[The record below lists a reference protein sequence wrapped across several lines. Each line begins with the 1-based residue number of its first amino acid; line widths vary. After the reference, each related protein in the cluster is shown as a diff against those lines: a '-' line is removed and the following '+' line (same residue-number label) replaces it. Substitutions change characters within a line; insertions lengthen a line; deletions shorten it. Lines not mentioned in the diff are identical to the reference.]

1 MHHRS
6 LKLITLALALL
17 PVAARAQEDAAD
29 GARQAFGSMQRT
41 TGEITAVVPGKIT
54 VKTED
59 GSAMQVVTTD
69 NTRIMKGRGE
79 TTKFADLKPGDGVTA
94 AGNLDAPNKTLHA
107 AILIVVD
114 AAQIKAMK
122 ENLGKTYIAGKVTAI
137 DLDNATMTVERAD
150 KVAQTIGFD
159 ETTSFKRGG
168 RMMMGGA
175 GGGGMM
181 ILGGPGGGG
190 ARQPREGNGPP
201 PGGGGESITLAD
213 IKVGDNVAGQGALKN
228 GVFVPTQLNVM
239 TPGTGQRRQ
248 RPGGQGTPVTLPSG
262 QISSPPT
269 PPPTVP
275 PPGV

>member
-17 PVAARAQEDAAD
+17 PLAARAQDDPAE
-29 GARQAFGSMQRT
+29 GARQAFAGMQRT
-41 TGEITAVVPGKIT
+41 AGEITAVAPGKIT

-79 TTKFADLKPGDGVTA
+79 TVKVADLKPGDGITA
-94 AGNLDAPNKTLHA
+94 VGNLDAPNKTLHA
-107 AILIVVD
+107 AMLIVVD
-114 AAQIKAMK
+114 AAQVKALK

-150 KVAQTIGFD
+150 KVSQTIGFD

-175 GGGGMM
+175 GGGGGMM
-181 ILGGPGGGG
+181 IMTGPGGG

-213 IKVGDNVAGQGALKN
+213 IKVGDNIAGQGALKN

-239 TPGTGQRRQ
+239 APGTGQRRQ
-248 RPGGQGTPVTLPSG
+248 RGPGAPAGEPAPPAT
-262 QISSPPT
+262 PPT
-269 PPPTVP
+269 L
-275 PPGV
+275 